1 MKDPRERRSV
11 LARGARGKSF
21 LAALAAALSLCC
33 GPAPSAAQAL
43 KKVPVPF
50 SPVGINSLP
59 LFIAREA
66 RLYEKNGI
74 DVDIIFIGA
83 SSALFQA
90 MLSGA
95 ADMAGSGGPAV
106 ISNVLRGG
114 DIIQVA
120 ATVPRFTQSI
130 MVKPEITRPQD
141 LAGKKIGV
149 SRLGTV
155 THFALQ
161 TAIDVYGLKGVAI
174 LQMGGQPEEAAGLVN
189 GVIDGVVVSPP
200 YNFQLKQQGFNELV
214 TPADLQKG
222 GANFITN
229 GIVAKRSA
237 VEKDPEALLRLI
249 KSVAQATKL
258 IATDRE
264 FTKKVMNKWMP
275 VKDPVLAER
284 IAAFA
289 AESFAKEPLVPEAAI
304 RDIVKGL
311 VQANLVDAK
320 AAAATPMTAYYDNR
334 YVDELKRAG
343 FFSQLWK

>member
-1 MKDPRERRSV
+1 MEKFCR
-11 LARGARGKSF
+11 AFAAANIF
-21 LAALAAALSLCC
+21 LALLAIFSAP
-33 GPAPSAAQAL
+33 PAGAQAL
-43 KKVPVPF
+43 KKVPLPF
-50 SPVGINSLP
+50 SPVGLNSLP
-59 LFIAREA
+59 LFVAREA
-66 RLYEKNGI
+66 HLYEKNGI
-74 DVDIIFIGA
+74 DVDVIFIGA

-106 ISNVLRGG
+106 IANVLKGG

-130 MVKPEITRPQD
+130 MTKPEIARPENIS
-141 LAGKKIGV
+141 GKKIGV

-161 TAIDVYGLKGVAI
+161 TAINVYGLKNVTI
-174 LQMGGQPEEAAGLVN
+174 LQMGGQPEEAAGLLN
-189 GVIDGVVVSPP
+189 GNIDGAVVSPP
-200 YNFQLKQQGFNELV
+200 YNFQLKQRGFNELV

-229 GIVAKRSA
+229 GIVARRAA
-237 VEKDPEALLRLI
+237 VEKDPDELLRLI

-258 IATDRE
+258 IVTDRE

-275 VKDPVLAER
+275 IKEPELADR

-304 RDIVKGL
+304 RDIVKEMA
-311 VQANLVDAK
+311 QSNLVDPK
-320 AAAATPMTAYYDNR
+320 AAAATPLSAYYDNR
-334 YVDELKRAG
+334 YVEELRRTG
-343 FFSQLWK
+343 FFAQLWK

>member
-1 MKDPRERRSV
+1 MNDVCKRWV
-11 LARGARGKSF
+11 LPSHAIRVVRKCLPALL
-21 LAALAAALSLCC
+21 LALFCT
-33 GPAPSAAQAL
+33 PPPVDAQAL

-59 LFIAREA
+59 LFVAREA
-66 RLYEKNGI
+66 HLYEKNGI
-74 DVDIIFIGA
+74 DVDVIFIGA

-95 ADMAGSGGPAV
+95 ADVAGSGGPAV

-120 ATVPRFTQSI
+120 ATVPRFTQSV
-130 MVKPEITRPQD
+130 MTKAEIAKPQD
-141 LAGKKIGV
+141 LSGKKIGV

-161 TAIDVYGLKGVAI
+161 TAMDVYGLKGVTI

-189 GVIDGVVVSPP
+189 GTIDAAVVSPP
-200 YNFQLKQQGFNELV
+200 YNFQLKSQGFNELV

-237 VEKDPEALLRLI
+237 VEKNPDGLLRLL
-249 KSVAQATKL
+249 KSVAQATKV
-258 IATDRE
+258 IVTDRE

-275 VKDPVLAER
+275 VKDAVLADR

-304 RDIVKGL
+304 RDIVKEM

-320 AAAATPMTAYYDNR
+320 AAAATPMSAYYDNR
-334 YVDELKRAG
+334 YVEELRRSG
-343 FFSQLWK
+343 FFKELWK